1 MKDLKLDKI
10 VLKDRIQTQS
20 GWSKWVS
27 WSDLKTDNV
36 KHLNTTESLT

>member
-1 MKDLKLDKI
+1 MKDSKLDKI

-27 WSDLKTDNV
+27 WFDLETDNAEYP
-36 KHLNTTESLT
+36 NTTESLT